1 MTKILYVRA
10 GGVAVPEAD
19 AAAAGRGAWVLARGN
34 ADVRDSAA
42 CTGSEDAAGGGAPG
56 EMGDLRCERR
66 SAGGAGVVVD
76 GNAGIRDGAACTGSG
91 DAAGGGMPG
100 EKGDLRVRR
109 FAGGAGGETSMACDG
124 NGEA

>member
-19 AAAAGRGAWVLARGN
+19 AAAAGRGAWVLARGS
-34 ADVRDSAA
+34 VA
-42 CTGSEDAAGGGAPG
+42 CTGSEGAAGGGALG

-76 GNAGIRDGAACTGSG
+76 GDAGIRDGAACAGSG

-100 EKGDLRVRR
+100 ETGDLRVRR
-109 FAGGAGGETSMACDG
+109 FAGGAGGETSMA
-124 NGEA
+124 

>member
-19 AAAAGRGAWVLARGN
+19 AAVAGRGAWVLARGN

-42 CTGSEDAAGGGAPG
+42 CTGREDAAGGGAPG
-56 EMGDLRCERR
+56 EMGELRCERR

-76 GNAGIRDGAACTGSG
+76 DSAGIRDVAACTGSG
-91 DAAGGGMPG
+91 DAAGSGMLG
-100 EKGDLRVRR
+100 EMGDLRVRR
-109 FAGGAGGETSMACDG
+109 FAGGAGGETSKACDDKG
-124 NGEA
+124 DA